1 MKNLFVFNKFLKA
14 HEFNLLVPVTLKAMP
29 HLMTD
34 RVEVGYLRQNN
45 RALVVQRTSIPERT
59 RLH

>member
-29 HLMTD
+29 HLMTE
-34 RVEVGYLRQNN
+34 RVEVGYLG
-45 RALVVQRTSIPERT
+45 
-59 RLH
+59 